1 MDIGICLPYMK
12 RDLSRQTFIDWCQ
25 LIDEGPFSSL
35 SVGERITDYTFE
47 MRNVL
52 AFAAGRTERVR
63 IVPSLYV
70 LPMHSAV
77 LCAKEIA
84 TLDQLSNGRVT
95 VTVGVGGREH
105 DYRALGASFKN
116 RHQRMDEQVAEM
128 RRIWQG
134 IPPFEGCDPVGPDV
148 IQKAPSAQTPQASEF
163 GGPPI
168 LAGAMGPKAIARA
181 SHWAD
186 GLYSFSMGGSAQE
199 TRTMFDTGR
208 QSWRAS
214 GRTSTPRLVGGFWY
228 SLADDAESKLKSYVH
243 DYLKVLGSDLANG
256 VAASMTRFT
265 PESIQEGIEGIRAC
279 GADELM
285 LVPASAEIS
294 ELERLIRLLT

>member
-1 MDIGICLPYMK
+1 MKPMKYGICLPYMK
-12 RDLSRQTFIDWCQ
+12 RDLKRQTFIDWCK
-25 LIDEGPFSSL
+25 LIDQGPFSSL
-35 SVGERITDYTFE
+35 SCGERITDYTFE

-52 AFAAGRTERVR
+52 AFAAALTERVR

-77 LCAKEIA
+77 LTAKEIA

-105 DYRALGASFKN
+105 DYRAVGADFKG
-116 RHQRMDEQVAEM
+116 RHERMDEQVAEM
-128 RRIWQG
+128 RRIWRG
-134 IPPFEGCDPVGPDV
+134 EAPFAGCDAVGPNV
-148 IQKAPSAQTPQASEF
+148 IQQGSEF

-168 LAGAMGPKAIARA
+168 LAGSMGPKAIARV

-186 GLYSFSMGGSAQE
+186 GLYSFSMGGSKQE
-199 TRTMFDTGR
+199 TAHMFDTGR
-208 QSWRAS
+208 QCWQSA
-214 GRTSTPRLVGGFWY
+214 GRKAAPQLVGGFWY

-243 DYLKVLGSDLANG
+243 DYLKVLGEGLANG

-265 PESIQEGIEGIRAC
+265 PDSIHEGIQNIQSC
-279 GADELM
+279 GADEIM
-285 LVPASAEIS
+285 LVPATAEIS
-294 ELERLIRLLT
+294 ELERLIKMLT